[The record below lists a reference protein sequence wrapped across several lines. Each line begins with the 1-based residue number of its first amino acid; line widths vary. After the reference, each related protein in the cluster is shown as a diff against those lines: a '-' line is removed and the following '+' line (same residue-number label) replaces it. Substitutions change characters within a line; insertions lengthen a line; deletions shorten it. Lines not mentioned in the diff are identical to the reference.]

1 MVFFFRKRI
10 ALIQEQVSFYLLDC
24 ILLRDSLFV
33 YFFLFLGI
41 KEIQVTKK
49 ARERISQTFVLFKE
63 MPDKE
68 TDNSSQEIFQVSLN
82 QSLQQLRH
90 EIALYQRWWCQP
102 SLFVNHK
109 KIVVCQRICITHENI
124 FVVIEP
130 QIDGETGLHSSLKSR
145 RGFSWRI
152 SKKD

>member
-10 ALIQEQVSFYLLDC
+10 ALIQEQVSFYLPDC

-68 TDNSSQEIFQVSLN
+68 TDNSSQEIFQVSFN
-82 QSLQQLRH
+82 QSLQQLHH
-90 EIALYQRWWCQP
+90 EIALYQR
-102 SLFVNHK
+102 
-109 KIVVCQRICITHENI
+109 
-124 FVVIEP
+124 
-130 QIDGETGLHSSLKSR
+130 
-145 RGFSWRI
+145 
-152 SKKD
+152 